1 MTDYRC
7 GSCSY
12 GSEDLDDL
20 RQHSIQTGHDPAGPT
35 EGKSGKGRV
44 AAGIGV
50 GVGLLTFAT
59 GVFAWNYKTV
69 QYKALQS
76 LAAGLVVQV
85 AELAAENEYL
95 KSASGAGKTLNSFR
109 AR

>member
-1 MTDYRC
+1 MTDYQC

-12 GSEDLDDL
+12 GSDDLDDL
-20 RQHSIQTGHDPAGPT
+20 RQHSIQTGHVSTGPT
-35 EGKSGKGRV
+35 EVKSGKGRV
-44 AAGIGV
+44 VAGIGV
-50 GVGLLTFAT
+50 GLLTVAT
-59 GVFAWNYKTV
+59 GVFAWNYKTL

-95 KSASGAGKTLNSFR
+95 KSASGAGKTLYSYR
-109 AR
+109 KR